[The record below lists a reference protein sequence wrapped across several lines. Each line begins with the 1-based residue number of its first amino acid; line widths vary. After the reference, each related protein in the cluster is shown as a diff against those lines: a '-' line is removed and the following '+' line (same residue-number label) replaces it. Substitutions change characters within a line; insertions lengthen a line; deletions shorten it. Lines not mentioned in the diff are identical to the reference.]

1 MDKEREILNP
11 LTLRIWHGVHG
22 IGILLLILTGI
33 QLRFPDVFT
42 LFGTLKRTI
51 DLHNYIGLIVIA
63 DYILWLI
70 YYLVKKQ
77 LLRQYL
83 PTLRDFA
90 EGTTSQASYYFFRIF
105 LGDPSPFEPSAEAK
119 FNSLQKITYF
129 VVMLL
134 LFPLQAFTGIL
145 LWDIEK
151 FLPVIG
157 VVGGVRFVDALHVI
171 LAYIFAAF
179 LIMHVYLAT
188 LGHTFFSHFKAI
200 VLGYEK

>member
-1 MDKEREILNP
+1 MAEEREILNP
-11 LTLRIWHGVHG
+11 LPLRIWHAIHG
-22 IGILLLILTGI
+22 LGILLLILTGI

-42 LFGTLKRTI
+42 PFGTLKRTI

-63 DYILWLI
+63 DYVLWFV
-70 YYLVKKQ
+70 YYLAKKE
-77 LLRQYL
+77 LVTQYL

-90 EGTTSQASYYFFRIF
+90 EGTTNQASYYFFRFF
-105 LGDPSPFEPSAEAK
+105 LGDPSPFEPSPQAK
-119 FNSLQKITYF
+119 FNSLQKVTYF
-129 VVMLL
+129 AIMLL

-157 VVGGVRFVDALHVI
+157 AVGGVRFVDVLHVI
-171 LAYIFAAF
+171 LAYIFTSF